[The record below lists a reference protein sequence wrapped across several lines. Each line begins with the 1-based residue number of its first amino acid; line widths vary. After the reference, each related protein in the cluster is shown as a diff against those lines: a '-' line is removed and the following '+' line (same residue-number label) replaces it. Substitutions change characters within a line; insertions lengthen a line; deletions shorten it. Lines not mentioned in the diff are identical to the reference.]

1 MDQNYILLLYFEFH
15 IVHFQQEE
23 YSGAPVQCLIPGTN
37 QWALIGVSSWRIA
50 CGPTGVERPRMYDKI
65 ASNAAWIRETIS
77 AI

>member
-1 MDQNYILLLYFEFH
+1 MQLAASLSLLRTPFL
-15 IVHFQQEE
+15 EE

-65 ASNAAWIRETIS
+65 ASNADWIRDTVN
-77 AI
+77 AV

>member
-1 MDQNYILLLYFEFH
+1 MAKWCNLIIYEIILIHL
-15 IVHFQQEE
+15 QQEE

-65 ASNAAWIRETIS
+65 ASNADWIRETVN
-77 AI
+77 AA